1 MSLCRDRPR
10 FANAKSLP
18 FPRAGTLADSPYGHF
33 VDLLDTLIVSVIRLI
48 NGYDSN
54 MSLRFCSTQPVIVR
68 QSDLKNSLP
77 EVVYCTA
84 N

>member
-1 MSLCRDRPR
+1 MV
-10 FANAKSLP
+10 
-18 FPRAGTLADSPYGHF
+18 TF
-33 VDLLDTLIVSVIRLI
+33 VALLDTLIVSVIRLI

-54 MSLRFCSTQPVIVR
+54 MGLRFCSAQPAIVR
-68 QSDLKNSLP
+68 QSDLKNSHP